1 MLYLYGYLQN
11 HQYDGLTPLF
21 RSSNEEN
28 MHEARHKSEV
38 LKEYIHLMSKEPLLE
53 GMTLNRAKHKASFLR
68 YMR

>member
-28 MHEARHKSEV
+28 MHEARHKSRV
-38 LKEYIHLMSKEPLLE
+38 LKEYIPS
-53 GMTLNRAKHKASFLR
+53 
-68 YMR
+68 